1 MGRTI
6 TEADLEEA
14 SLKAMNEL
22 IQQHQL
28 ADKQIAANILKSLR
42 EPLAPVLITLTNN

>member
-28 ADKQIAANILKSLR
+28 ADKQIAANILKVTKGTNGPSLD
-42 EPLAPVLITLTNN
+42 